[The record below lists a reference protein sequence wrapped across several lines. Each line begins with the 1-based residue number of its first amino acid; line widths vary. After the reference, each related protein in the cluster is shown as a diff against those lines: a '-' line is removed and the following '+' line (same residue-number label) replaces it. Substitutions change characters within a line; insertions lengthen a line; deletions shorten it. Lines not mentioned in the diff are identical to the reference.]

1 MLGYWGGNV
10 RGTPTSSPY
19 ETALFT
25 STDEPPNLYASY
37 DQHNSKHD
45 TGALLDRNPPQIR
58 GELGWQRWAWAAAFC
73 ATYVTLDWAS
83 YIDPLHRLNI
93 TPWNPAPA
101 LGLLYLLRGGAG
113 GAITLFVALLMGD
126 LLVRDLAASIPEVV
140 LIDALLTMGYVGI
153 GSMLKRHVPEGGMF
167 FDRASLVRWVAIV
180 VPGSLANSL
189 VFVSG
194 LAAFGLM
201 PTGEWSNAVLR
212 FWVGDGVGIF
222 VTLPLLWWLQDVQ
235 RRLVFQTVVIR
246 WETAGYSLLA
256 LASLWLVFMPS
267 DPVQNRYVYVLFLP
281 LVWAASRQGL
291 LGAVFCASFLQL
303 GMLLAGWV
311 WGSHGITIFELQ
323 MRSFLLA
330 GVGFLIGV
338 AVDEQRR
345 AASELRQTLRL
356 AAAGEMAA
364 AIAHELN
371 QPLTALT
378 AYGSA
383 SEQIMQRDGGSEQ
396 LREVIS
402 RMVSE
407 AGRAAEVV
415 RRLRDFFRTGTTHLE
430 CIPLTELMETVLQ
443 PFRDKAP
450 SLGVELST
458 SIVPGLVLHA
468 DRLQIEVVLRNLL
481 ANAFD
486 AVAAIPEGE
495 RHITLS
501 STLIGGDQLHLRIE
515 DTGPG
520 LTAALSDA
528 AFEPFVSTKS
538 SGLGLGLAISR
549 AIAEAHGGTLVGE
562 AGGHGCFI
570 LSLPI
575 DPMRESIETS
585 VIHDITTG

>member
-1 MLGYWGGNV
+1 MN
-10 RGTPTSSPY
+10 
-19 ETALFT
+19 
-25 STDEPPNLYASY
+25 
-37 DQHNSKHD
+37 
-45 TGALLDRNPPQIR
+45 RNPPQVR
-58 GELGWQRWAWAAAFC
+58 GAPGWLRWAWAVVFC

-83 YIDPLHRLNI
+83 FIDPLHRLNI

-113 GAITLFVALLMGD
+113 GAVTFFVALLMSD
-126 LLVRDLAASIPEVV
+126 LVVRDLAASILEVV
-140 LIDALLTMGYVGI
+140 VLDALLTMGYVGI
-153 GSMLKRHVPEGGMF
+153 GLMLKRHIQEGGMF
-167 FDRASLVRWVAIV
+167 VDRPSLVRWVAIV
-180 VPGSLANSL
+180 VLGSLANSL

-201 PTGEWSNAVLR
+201 PTEEWSDAVLR

-222 VTLPLLWWLQDVQ
+222 VTLPMLWWLLNAQ
-235 RRLVFQTVVIR
+235 RRSIFRTIIIR
-246 WETAGYSLLA
+246 WETAGYALLA
-256 LASLWLVFMPS
+256 LVSLWLVFQPS

-291 LGAVFCASFLQL
+291 LGAVFCASLLQL
-303 GMLLAGWV
+303 GMLLADWV
-311 WGSHGITIFELQ
+311 WGSHGITVFELQ
-323 MRSFLLA
+323 MRSLLLA

-396 LREVIS
+396 LRDVIS
-402 RMVSE
+402 RMVRE

-415 RRLRDFFRTGTTHLE
+415 RRLRDFFRTGTTQLE
-430 CIPLTELMETVLQ
+430 RIPLSELMEAVLQ
-443 PFRDKAP
+443 PFRAKAP
-450 SLGVELST
+450 SLGVELT
-458 SIVPGLVLHA
+458 ASIVPELVLHA

-486 AVAAIPEGE
+486 AVAGNPEGG
-495 RHITLS
+495 RRVTLS
-501 STLIGGDQLHLRIE
+501 STLTGGDQLHIRIE

-549 AIAEAHGGTLVGE
+549 AIAEAHGGTLVAE

-570 LSLPI
+570 LALPI
-575 DPMRESIETS
+575 DPMRESI
-585 VIHDITTG
+585 HG